1 MNLSHNTRSW
11 ATLEI
16 QNVALNDFVSMH
28 IKAELWW
35 WLGCYV
41 KQTNNQQQQQQK
53 PVIWKIWGSFRGHR
67 AAVHPVAV
75 RGRNSC
81 QPKDVSDRTGVQ
93 NRAFL
98 IQIEV
103 VWRNGGLTP
112 LVVSRTDNR
121 QKTQKVLKLKQILQI
136 MSRASAWLLMHVL
149 LPGLHHGAFLC
160 FYWQSAFLCIEDPL
174 FWCRCDCGTRTHV
187 CCK

>member
-1 MNLSHNTRSW
+1 M
-11 ATLEI
+11 TLFPCI
-16 QNVALNDFVSMH
+16 LKLTSCG
-28 IKAELWW
+28 I
-35 WLGCYV
+35 WLGCFV
-41 KQTNNQQQQQQK
+41 KQTNNQQQQQQQK

-81 QPKDVSDRTGVQ
+81 QSKDVSYRTGVQ
-93 NRAFL
+93 NRVFL

-121 QKTQKVLKLKQILQI
+121 QKKTESSQTKTN
-136 MSRASAWLLMHVL
+136 SANNEPSLRLAANACSNSWVALWSLFVL
-149 LPGLHHGAFLC
+149 LLAECFSVYWRSSFLIPVLLWNENP
-160 FYWQSAFLCIEDPL
+160 YVL
-174 FWCRCDCGTRTHV
+174 
-187 CCK
+187 

>member
-16 QNVALNDFVSMH
+16 QNVALNDFLSMH

-121 QKTQKVLKLKQILQI
+121 QNPESSQTKTNSANNEPSLSLAANACSTSWV
-136 MSRASAWLLMHVL
+136 ASWSLFVL
-149 LPGLHHGAFLC
+149 LLAECFSMYWRSSFLMPVWLWNENPC
-160 FYWQSAFLCIEDPL
+160 VL
-174 FWCRCDCGTRTHV
+174 
-187 CCK
+187 